1 MRFVVVYD
9 ACVLYPA
16 PLRDLLMWLANTG
29 LFAARWSDQ
38 IQDEWVRNLA
48 AKRPE
53 IAEQLSRTVAL
64 MNQAV
69 PDAVVT
75 GHEPLIEA
83 LTLPDP
89 DDRHVLAAAIRVG
102 AQLIITNN
110 LKDFPGDYLAT
121 FGIEPVHPDEF
132 IVQQFDLHE
141 AENHFCRSPAQGFT
155 QAPPKVRSG
164 IPRNIGIKWF
174 SSHRGP
180 LVGLR
185 GVSLMTLLTSD
196 S

>member
-38 IQDEWVRNLA
+38 IQDEWVRNLSA
-48 AKRPE
+48 NRPE
-53 IAEQLSRTVAL
+53 IANQLPRTVAL

-75 GHEPLIEA
+75 GHEPLIESLA
-83 LTLPDP
+83 LPDS
-89 DDRHVLAAAIRVG
+89 DDRHVLAVAIRSG
-102 AQLIITNN
+102 AQLIVTSN
-110 LKDFPGDYLAT
+110 LKDFPRDYLAT

-141 AENHFCRSPAQGFT
+141 AKIVSAVRQHRASLKR
-155 QAPPKVRSG
+155 PPKSVQEYLETLAANG
-164 IPRNIGIKWF
+164 
-174 SSHRGP
+174 
-180 LVGLR
+180 LVVTVDRL
-185 GVSLMTLLTSD
+185 SDYEELL
-196 S
+196 